1 MLDCLCLRAQRGAAP
16 DCGWSSDTRCAQ
28 EALVAKRRAESDLRA
43 MSKAKDAEVAKRES
57 SVSNA
62 GRRTA
67 AGWRAGECTSS
78 ENEMAVS

>member
-1 MLDCLCLRAQRGAAP
+1 M
-16 DCGWSSDTRCAQ
+16 
-28 EALVAKRRAESDLRA
+28 AKRRAESDLRA